1 MMRVLIALSRKL
13 VRSAY
18 PGERPAGGGRVF
30 GEQPYG
36 NGLLT
41 PDVAIDLGTDLV
53 MIEVRSGYLNRRL
66 RVSGDVDEFQRD
78 LHRVVLRKVRQ
89 LGNRITDLLS
99 GPAALPD
106 VEIGH
111 VERIWPILVT
121 ADITQTEPMHDLIQA
136 ALPQIY
142 GDRRVQSLLV
152 CDPEDLEL
160 LMGMVEGGRSL
171 TDILNRRQSGPFAR
185 LELKRWVL
193 EDPGSP
199 GEQRPSYALERWDRV
214 TTAVRD
220 ILQLEE

>member
-1 MMRVLIALSRKL
+1 VFAAMGCEQSCGVDEVLLSRT
-13 VRSAY
+13 
-18 PGERPAGGGRVF
+18 G
-30 GEQPYG
+30 
-36 NGLLT
+36 
-41 PDVAIDLGTDLV
+41 DL
-53 MIEVRSGYLNRRL
+53 E
-66 RVSGDVDEFQRD
+66 
-78 LHRVVLRKVRQ
+78 
-89 LGNRITDLLS
+89 
-99 GPAALPD
+99 
-106 VEIGH
+106 
-111 VERIWPILVT
+111 
-121 ADITQTEPMHDLIQA
+121 DLIEA

-142 GDRRVQSLLV
+142 GDRRVRSLLV

-160 LMGMVEGGRSL
+160 LMGMVEEGTSL